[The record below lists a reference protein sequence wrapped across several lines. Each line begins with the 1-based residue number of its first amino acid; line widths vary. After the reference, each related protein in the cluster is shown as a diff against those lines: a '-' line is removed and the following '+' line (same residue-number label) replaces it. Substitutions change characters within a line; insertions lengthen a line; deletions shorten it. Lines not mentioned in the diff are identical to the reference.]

1 MRIEVGSIGFD
12 WASILGEH
20 VGKRS
25 KNPSDFWLA
34 LVLSRGKWKIRIRL
48 RDLRGVICYHR

>member
-20 VGKRS
+20 VGKGS

-34 LVLSRGKWKIRIRL
+34 LVLSWKKWQNRIGL
-48 RDLRGVICYHR
+48 RDQRGVICYHR